1 MWHKEVLSI
10 ISDMHKFIMV
20 NPFPYEGTSKIKV
33 DFERDFALLEDES
46 LNADF
51 NEYCAVIVGT
61 TSYLL
66 KGNGDKIPNRQIE
79 LLSKGFFERFP
90 QYHFIES
97 NLEKYP
103 DFQNENNNHERL
115 RRVIIYFGTVQRG

>member
-1 MWHKEVLSI
+1 MNLETILSK
-10 ISDMHKFIMV
+10 ISDLHKSVIV
-20 NPFPYEGTSKIKV
+20 NPFPYEGISKMKV

-51 NEYCAVIVGT
+51 NEYCTVVVGT
-61 TSYLL
+61 TNYIL
-66 KGNGDKIPNRQIE
+66 KGSIDEIPKRQIE
-79 LLSKGFFERFP
+79 LLKKGFFERFP

-103 DFQNENNNHERL
+103 DFKNEYNNHERL
-115 RRVIIYFGTVQRG
+115 RG